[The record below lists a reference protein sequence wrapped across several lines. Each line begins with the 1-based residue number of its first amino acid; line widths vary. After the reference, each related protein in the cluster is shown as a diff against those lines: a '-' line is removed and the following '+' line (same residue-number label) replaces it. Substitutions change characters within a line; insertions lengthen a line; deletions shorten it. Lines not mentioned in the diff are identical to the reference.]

1 MPRLRN
7 SPALPA
13 AIDSLIALGLAV
25 GAVLWVNKRYIP
37 QGGFAEFLRIR
48 ITLLNA
54 SFSVVFVILWKQC
67 LTVLGLFGRD
77 LDGLRSLVLRTA
89 TACAIMTA
97 LLDLYLQARHA
108 RGPIGQILVTF
119 LLLAFL
125 YETCRVLVC
134 SHQRSWHVI
143 EPQRVIIVGSGRRA
157 SKAWRELRIQ
167 HHRTKRLLG
176 FVDDRHPDSMP
187 PDIASRLIGNVDDL
201 PGYLLRNIV
210 DELIVAT
217 PMRSCYDLTQRAVSI
232 AEAAGVRVVC
242 LNDIFTLAQEK
253 DLRGRATLFVELVP
267 KDHRRETAETT
278 KRILDVL
285 GAAAGIVLL
294 APVFLVI
301 GLAIKLTSPG
311 SIFFVQER
319 HGYGRRRFR
328 MFKFR
333 SMVRNAS
340 DRMVDPGPHDAAG
353 GAVLTT
359 SNDPRMTPLGRFL
372 HRTFLDELPALWNV
386 LLGDMSLVGPR
397 PMSAHEVSRFGEAQ
411 LMRRF
416 SVRPGMT
423 GNWQV
428 AEDPSL
434 NFEQRAALDF
444 SYIDEWSLAL
454 DLKILARTVPA
465 MLKRS
470 SVVS

>member
-7 SPALPA
+7 SPALSA
-13 AIDSLIALGLAV
+13 ALDSLIAVGLAV
-25 GAVLWVNKRYIP
+25 GAVVWANSRYIP
-37 QGGFAEFLRIR
+37 HGGFAEFLRIR

-54 SFSVVFVILWKQC
+54 SFSVVFAILWKQC
-67 LTVLGLFGRD
+67 LTVLGLYRRD
-77 LDGLRSLVLRTA
+77 VDALRSLVMRTI

-97 LLDLYLQARHA
+97 LLASYLQARHA
-108 RGPIGQILVTF
+108 RGPQGQILVSFFIMTF
-119 LLLAFL
+119 F
-125 YETCRVLVC
+125 YEICRVLVF
-134 SHQRSWHVI
+134 SHHRSWSVV
-143 EPQRVIIVGSGRRA
+143 EPERVIIVGSGRRA

-176 FVDDRHPDSMP
+176 FVDDRNPASMA

-217 PMRSCYDLTQRAVSI
+217 PMRSCYDVSQRAVSI

-242 LNDIFTLAQEK
+242 LNDVFTLTQEK
-253 DLRGRATLFVELVP
+253 DLRRRAALFVELVP
-267 KDHRRETAETT
+267 KDHRRETAETA

-285 GAAAGIVLL
+285 GAATGIVLL

-311 SIFFVQER
+311 SIFLVQER

-340 DRMVDPGPHDAAG
+340 GTMDPRDEADGPILPPNNA
-353 GAVLTT
+353 
-359 SNDPRMTPLGRFL
+359 PRMTPLGRFL
-372 HRTFLDELPALWNV
+372 RRTLLDELPVLWNV

-397 PMSAHEVSRFGEAQ
+397 PLNGHDLMRFGETQ

-428 AEDPSL
+428 AEDTGLS
-434 NFEQRAALDF
+434 FEQQAALDV

-454 DLKILARTVPA
+454 DLKILAQTVPA
-465 MLKRS
+465 MLRRS
-470 SVVS
+470 GAVS

>member
-7 SPALPA
+7 SPALLA
-13 AIDSLIALGLAV
+13 AFDSLIALGLAV
-25 GAVLWVNKRYIP
+25 GAVVWVNLRYIP
-37 QGGFAEFLRIR
+37 HGGLAEFLMIR

-54 SFSVVFVILWKQC
+54 SFSIVFVILWKQC
-67 LTVLGLFGRD
+67 LTVLGLYRRD
-77 LDGLRSLVLRTA
+77 LDGLRSLVLRTV

-97 LLDLYLQARHA
+97 LLDLYLQSRHA
-108 RGPIGQILVTF
+108 RGPIPNILVSF
-119 LLLAFL
+119 LLVTFL
-125 YETCRVLVC
+125 YETCRVLVF
-134 SHQRSWHVI
+134 SQHRSWHVI
-143 EPQRVIIVGSGRRA
+143 EPERVIILGSGRRA

-167 HHRTKRLLG
+167 NHRTKRLLG
-176 FVDDRHPDSMP
+176 FVDDRHPHSMP

-201 PGYLLRNIV
+201 SGYLLQNIV
-210 DELIVAT
+210 DEIIVAI
-217 PMRSCYDLTQRAVSI
+217 PMRTCYDLAQRAVSI

-242 LNDIFTLAQEK
+242 LNDVFTLAEER
-253 DLRGRATLFVELVP
+253 DPRRRAALFVELVP
-267 KDHRRETAETT
+267 KDHKRETAETA
-278 KRILDVL
+278 KRILDIL
-285 GAAAGIVLL
+285 GAATGIVLL
-294 APVFLVI
+294 SPVFLAI
-301 GLAIKLTSPG
+301 GLAIKLTSSG

-319 HGYGRRRFR
+319 HGFGRRRFR

-340 DRMVDPGPHDAAG
+340 DKRVDPEPWDEA
-353 GAVLTT
+353 
-359 SNDPRMTPLGRFL
+359 RITPVGRFL
-372 HRTFLDELPALWNV
+372 RRTLLDELPVLWNV

-397 PMSAHEVSRFGEAQ
+397 PMSALDVSQFGEAQ

-428 AEDPSL
+428 VEDPSL
-434 NFEQRAALDF
+434 SFEQRVALDV
-444 SYIDEWSLAL
+444 SYIDQWSLVL

-470 SVVS
+470 GAVS

>member
-7 SPALPA
+7 SPALLA
-13 AIDSLIALGLAV
+13 AIDSLVALGLAV
-25 GAVLWVNKRYIP
+25 GAVVWVNLRHMP
-37 QGGFAEFLRIR
+37 HGGFSEFLRIR

-67 LTVLGLFGRD
+67 LTVLGLYRRD
-77 LDGLRSLVLRTA
+77 LDGLRNLVLRTA
-89 TACAIMTA
+89 VACAIMTA

-108 RGPIGQILVTF
+108 PGPVPQVLMSF
-119 LLLAFL
+119 LLVAFL

-134 SHQRSWHVI
+134 SQHRSWRFV
-143 EPQRVIIVGSGRRA
+143 EPERVIILGSGRRA

-167 HHRTKRLLG
+167 NNRTKRILG
-176 FVDDRHPDSMP
+176 FVDDRDPESMP
-187 PDIASRLIGNVDDL
+187 PDIASRLIGKVDDL
-201 PGYLLRNIV
+201 SGYLLQNVV
-210 DELIVAT
+210 DELIVAI
-217 PMRSCYDLTQRAVSI
+217 PMRSCYDLAQRAVSI

-242 LNDIFTLAQEK
+242 LNDVFALTQER
-253 DLRGRATLFVELVP
+253 DLRRRAALFVELVP
-267 KDHRRETAETT
+267 KDHKRETAETA
-278 KRILDVL
+278 KRILDIM
-285 GAAAGIVLL
+285 GAAAGIVVL

-319 HGYGRRRFR
+319 HGYGRRLFR

-333 SMVRNAS
+333 SMVRNGS
-340 DRMVDPGPHDAAG
+340 DRMIEPEPHDEA
-353 GAVLTT
+353 
-359 SNDPRMTPLGRFL
+359 RMTPLGRFL
-372 HRTFLDELPALWNV
+372 RRTLLDELPVLWNV
-386 LLGDMSLVGPR
+386 LLGDMSLVGPQ
-397 PMSAHEVSRFGEAQ
+397 PMSAHDVSRFGEAQ

-416 SVRPGMT
+416 SVRPGIT
-423 GNWQV
+423 GSWQV

-434 NFEQRAALDF
+434 SLEQQVALDF

-454 DLKILARTVPA
+454 DFKILARTVPA

-470 SVVS
+470 GAVS

>member
-1 MPRLRN
+1 MARLRN
-7 SPALPA
+7 STALSA
-13 AIDSLIALGLAV
+13 ALDSLIALGLAV
-25 GAVLWVNKRYIP
+25 GAVVWANRRYIP
-37 QGGFAEFLRIR
+37 LGGLAEFLLIR
-48 ITLLNA
+48 ITLLNV
-54 SFSVVFVILWKQC
+54 SFSIVFAIVWKQC
-67 LTVLGLFGRD
+67 LTTLGLYRRD
-77 LDGLRSLVLRTA
+77 LDGLRSLVLRSA

-108 RGPIGQILVTF
+108 RGAVEQIVGSF
-119 LLLAFL
+119 LLVAFL
-125 YETCRVLVC
+125 YETCRVLVS
-134 SHQRSWHVI
+134 SHHRRWHIV
-143 EPQRVIIVGSGRRA
+143 EPKRVIIVGSGRRA

-187 PDIASRLIGNVDDL
+187 PDIASRLVGSVDDL

-210 DELIVAT
+210 DEVIIAT
-217 PMRSCYDLTQRAVSI
+217 PMRSCYELAQRAVSI

-242 LNDIFTLAQEK
+242 LNDVFTLAQDK
-253 DLRGRATLFVELVP
+253 DLHRRAPMFVELVP
-267 KDHRRETAETT
+267 KSRSRETAEVA

-285 GAAAGIVLL
+285 GAAAGILLL
-294 APVFLVI
+294 APVFLLI

-311 SIFFVQER
+311 SIFVTQER
-319 HGYGRRRFR
+319 HGYGRRRFL

-333 SMVRNAS
+333 SIVLKTS
-340 DRMVDPGPHDAAG
+340 DRAVEGAG
-353 GAVLTT
+353 FT
-359 SNDPRMTPLGRFL
+359 RMTPLGRFL
-372 HRTFLDELPALWNV
+372 RRTLLDELPVLWNV

-397 PMSAHEVSRFGEAQ
+397 PLSGHDLMRFGETQ

-428 AEDPSL
+428 AEDTGLS
-434 NFEQRAALDF
+434 FEQQAALDV

-454 DLKILARTVPA
+454 DFKILARTVPA
-465 MLKRS
+465 MLRRS
-470 SVVS
+470 GAVS

>member
-1 MPRLRN
+1 
-7 SPALPA
+7 
-13 AIDSLIALGLAV
+13 V
-25 GAVLWVNKRYIP
+25 
-37 QGGFAEFLRIR
+37 
-48 ITLLNA
+48 
-54 SFSVVFVILWKQC
+54 
-67 LTVLGLFGRD
+67 
-77 LDGLRSLVLRTA
+77 DGLRSLVVRTIC
-89 TACAIMTA
+89 ACAIMTA
-97 LLDLYLQARHA
+97 LLASYLQARHA
-108 RGPIGQILVTF
+108 RGPQEQILLSF
-119 LLLAFL
+119 FIMAFF
-125 YETCRVLVC
+125 YVTCRVLVF
-134 SHQRSWHVI
+134 SHDRSWRVA
-143 EPQRVIIVGSGRRA
+143 EPERVIIVGSGRRA

-176 FVDDRHPDSMP
+176 FVDDRHPASMA
-187 PDIASRLIGNVDDL
+187 PDVASRFLGKVDDL
-201 PGYLLRNIV
+201 PEYLLRNIV

-217 PMRSCYDLTQRAVSI
+217 PMRSCYDVAQRAVSI

-242 LNDIFTLAQEK
+242 LNDVFTLTQEK
-253 DLRGRATLFVELVP
+253 DLRRRAALFVELVP
-267 KDHRRETAETT
+267 KDHRRETAETA
-278 KRILDVL
+278 KRVLDVL

-311 SIFFVQER
+311 SIFLVQER

-333 SMVRNAS
+333 SLVRNAS
-340 DRMVDPGPHDAAG
+340 ATMGQLEPHDEPAG
-353 GAVLTT
+353 PILTT
-359 SNDPRMTPLGRFL
+359 DHGSRMTPLGRFL
-372 HRTFLDELPALWNV
+372 RRTLLDELPTLWNV

-397 PMSAHEVSRFGEAQ
+397 PMSTHDVSRFDEAQ

-434 NFEQRAALDF
+434 SFEQRVALDF
-444 SYIDEWSLAL
+444 SYIDQWSLAL
-454 DLKILARTVPA
+454 DLKILARAVPA

-470 SVVS
+470 GAVS

>member
-1 MPRLRN
+1 M
-7 SPALPA
+7 
-13 AIDSLIALGLAV
+13 DSLIAVGLAV
-25 GAVLWVNKRYIP
+25 GAVVWANSRYIP
-37 QGGFAEFLRIR
+37 HGGFAAFLRIR

-54 SFSVVFVILWKQC
+54 SFSVVFAILWKQC
-67 LTVLGLFGRD
+67 LTVIGLYRRD
-77 LDGLRSLVLRTA
+77 VDGLRSLVMRTIS
-89 TACAIMTA
+89 ACAIMTA
-97 LLDLYLQARHA
+97 LLALYLQARHA
-108 RGPIGQILVTF
+108 RGPQGLILVSFFVMTIF
-119 LLLAFL
+119 
-125 YETCRVLVC
+125 YETCRVLVF
-134 SHQRSWHVI
+134 SHHRSWRVA
-143 EPQRVIIVGSGRRA
+143 EPERVIIVGSGRRA

-176 FVDDRHPDSMP
+176 FVDDRHADSMA
-187 PDIASRLIGNVDDL
+187 PDIASRLIGKVDDL

-217 PMRSCYDLTQRAVSI
+217 PMRSCYDLAQRAVSI

-242 LNDIFTLAQEK
+242 LNDVFTLNQEK
-253 DLRGRATLFVELVP
+253 DLRRRATLFVELVP
-267 KDHRRETAETT
+267 KDHRRETAETA
-278 KRILDVL
+278 KRILDVV

-311 SIFFVQER
+311 SIFLAQER

-333 SMVRNAS
+333 SMGRNAS
-340 DRMVDPGPHDAAG
+340 DTMEFEPQDTADGPI
-353 GAVLTT
+353 LTT
-359 SNDPRMTPLGRFL
+359 NNASRMTPLGRFL
-372 HRTFLDELPALWNV
+372 RRTLLDELPTLWNV

-397 PMSAHEVSRFGEAQ
+397 PMSTHDVSRFDEPQ

-423 GNWQV
+423 GNWQM

-434 NFEQRAALDF
+434 SLEQRVALDF

-454 DLKILARTVPA
+454 DLKILARAVPA

-470 SVVS
+470 GAVS

>member
-1 MPRLRN
+1 MMPRLRN
-7 SPALPA
+7 SPALSA

-25 GAVLWVNKRYIP
+25 GAVVWVNMRYIP
-37 QGGFAEFLRIR
+37 HGGFAEFLMIR

-67 LTVLGLFGRD
+67 LTVLGLYRPD

-108 RGPIGQILVTF
+108 RGPVGQILVSF
-119 LLLAFL
+119 LLVAFL

-134 SHQRSWHVI
+134 SQHRSWHVV
-143 EPQRVIIVGSGRRA
+143 EPERVIILGSGRRA

-167 HHRTKRLLG
+167 NHRTKRLLG

-187 PDIASRLIGNVDDL
+187 PDIASRLLGNVDDL
-201 PGYLLRNIV
+201 PGYLLGNIV

-217 PMRSCYDLTQRAVSI
+217 PMRSCYDLAQRAVSI
-232 AEAAGVRVVC
+232 AETAGVRVVC
-242 LNDIFTLAQEK
+242 LNDVFTLAQEQGP
-253 DLRGRATLFVELVP
+253 RRRATLFVELVP
-267 KDHRRETAETT
+267 KDRRRETAEAA
-278 KRILDVL
+278 KRILDIL
-285 GAAAGIVLL
+285 AAAAGIVLL

-333 SMVRNAS
+333 SMVRNPSLRTADFETHS
-340 DRMVDPGPHDAAG
+340 ETATFTGNHE
-353 GAVLTT
+353 
-359 SNDPRMTPLGRFL
+359 PRTTPLGRFL
-372 HRTFLDELPALWNV
+372 RRTLLDELPVLWNV

-397 PMSAHEVSRFGEAQ
+397 PMSVHDVSRFGEAQ

-428 AEDPSL
+428 AGDPSL
-434 NFEQRAALDF
+434 SFEQRVALDCN
-444 SYIDEWSLAL
+444 YIDEWSLAL

-470 SVVS
+470 SAVS

>member
-7 SPALPA
+7 STALSA
-13 AIDSLIALGLAV
+13 ALDSLIALGLAV
-25 GAVLWVNKRYIP
+25 GAVVWANERYIP
-37 QGGFAEFLRIR
+37 QGGLAEFLLIR
-48 ITLLNA
+48 ITLLNV
-54 SFSVVFVILWKQC
+54 SFSIVFAIVWKQC
-67 LTVLGLFGRD
+67 LTTLGLYRRD
-77 LDGLRSLVLRTA
+77 LDGLRSLVLRSA

-108 RGPIGQILVTF
+108 RGPVEPILASF
-119 LLLAFL
+119 LLVAFL

-134 SHQRSWHVI
+134 SDRRWHVV
-143 EPQRVIIVGSGRRA
+143 EPERVIIVGSGRRA

-167 HHRTKRLLG
+167 HHRSKRLLG

-210 DELIVAT
+210 DEVIIAT
-217 PMRSCYDLTQRAVSI
+217 PMRSCYELAQSAVSI

-242 LNDIFTLAQEK
+242 LNDVFTLAQEK
-253 DLRGRATLFVELVP
+253 NLHRRATMFLELVP
-267 KDHRRETAETT
+267 KSRSRETAEVA
-278 KRILDVL
+278 KRVLDVL
-285 GAAAGIVLL
+285 GSAAGILVL
-294 APVFLVI
+294 APVFLLI

-311 SIFFVQER
+311 SIFVAQER
-319 HGYGRRRFR
+319 HGYGRRRFL

-333 SMVRNAS
+333 SIVHKAS
-340 DRMVDPGPHDAAG
+340 DRAVEGPGF
-353 GAVLTT
+353 T
-359 SNDPRMTPLGRFL
+359 RMTPLGRFL
-372 HRTFLDELPALWNV
+372 RRTLLDELPVLWNV

-397 PMSAHEVSRFGEAQ
+397 PLGGHDLSRFGEAQ

-428 AEDPSL
+428 AEVTALS
-434 NFEQRAALDF
+434 FEQQAALDV

-465 MLKRS
+465 MLRRS
-470 SVVS
+470 GAVS

>member
-7 SPALPA
+7 SPALLA
-13 AIDSLIALGLAV
+13 ALDSLIALGLAV
-25 GAVLWVNKRYIP
+25 GAVVWVNVRYIP
-37 QGGFAEFLRIR
+37 QGGFTEFLLIR

-67 LTVLGLFGRD
+67 LTLLGLYRRD
-77 LDGLRSLVLRTA
+77 LDGVRSLLLRTA
-89 TACAIMTA
+89 TACAMMTA

-108 RGPIGQILVTF
+108 RGPVGQILVSF
-119 LLLAFL
+119 LLAAFL
-125 YETCRVLVC
+125 YETCRVLVR
-134 SHQRSWHVI
+134 SNHRSWRVS
-143 EPQRVIIVGSGRRA
+143 EPERVIIVGSGRRA

-167 HHRTKRLLG
+167 HHRTKHLLG
-176 FVDDRHPDSMP
+176 FVDDRRPDLMP

-210 DELIVAT
+210 DELIVAA
-217 PMRSCYDLTQRAVSI
+217 PMRSCYDLAQRAVSI

-242 LNDIFTLAQEK
+242 LNDAFTLAQET
-253 DLRGRATLFVELVP
+253 GRHQRRTLFAELVP
-267 KDHRRETAETT
+267 KNHGRENAETA
-278 KRILDVL
+278 KRVLDVL

-294 APVFLVI
+294 APIFLVI

-311 SIFFVQER
+311 SVFFVQER

-333 SMVRNAS
+333 STARYVSADSEPQDEAR
-340 DRMVDPGPHDAAG
+340 V
-353 GAVLTT
+353 
-359 SNDPRMTPLGRFL
+359 TPVGRFL
-372 HRTFLDELPALWNV
+372 RRTLLDELPVLWNV
-386 LLGDMSLVGPR
+386 LLGDMSLVGPQ
-397 PMSAHEVSRFGEAQ
+397 PMSALDVSRFGEAQ

-428 AEDPSL
+428 AEDLSL
-434 NFEQRAALDF
+434 SFEQRVALDF
-444 SYIDEWSLAL
+444 SYIDDWSLAL

-465 MLKRS
+465 MFKRS
-470 SVVS
+470 GAVS

>member
-1 MPRLRN
+1 
-7 SPALPA
+7 
-13 AIDSLIALGLAV
+13 
-25 GAVLWVNKRYIP
+25 
-37 QGGFAEFLRIR
+37 
-48 ITLLNA
+48 
-54 SFSVVFVILWKQC
+54 
-67 LTVLGLFGRD
+67 
-77 LDGLRSLVLRTA
+77 
-89 TACAIMTA
+89 
-97 LLDLYLQARHA
+97 
-108 RGPIGQILVTF
+108 
-119 LLLAFL
+119 
-125 YETCRVLVC
+125 VLVC
-134 SHQRSWHVI
+134 SQHRSWHVV
-143 EPQRVIIVGSGRRA
+143 EPERVIILGSGRRA

-167 HHRTKRLLG
+167 NHRTKRLLG

-187 PDIASRLIGNVDDL
+187 PDIASRLLGNVDDL
-201 PGYLLRNIV
+201 PGYLLENIV

-217 PMRSCYDLTQRAVSI
+217 PMRSCYDLAQRAVSI

-242 LNDIFTLAQEK
+242 LNDVFTLAQEQGP
-253 DLRGRATLFVELVP
+253 RRRATLFVELVP
-267 KDHRRETAETT
+267 KDRRRETAEAA
-278 KRILDVL
+278 KRILDIL
-285 GAAAGIVLL
+285 AAAAGIVLL

-333 SMVRNAS
+333 SMVRNPSLRTADFETHS
-340 DRMVDPGPHDAAG
+340 ETATFTGNHE
-353 GAVLTT
+353 
-359 SNDPRMTPLGRFL
+359 PRTTPLGRFL
-372 HRTFLDELPALWNV
+372 RRTLLDELPVLWNV

-397 PMSAHEVSRFGEAQ
+397 PMSVHDVSRFGEAQ

-428 AEDPSL
+428 AGDPSL
-434 NFEQRAALDF
+434 SFEQRVALDCN
-444 SYIDEWSLAL
+444 YIDEWSLAL

-470 SVVS
+470 SAVS

>member
-1 MPRLRN
+1 MPKLRN
-7 SPALPA
+7 SPALA
-13 AIDSLIALGLAV
+13 AAVDSSIALGLAV
-25 GAVLWVNKRYIP
+25 GAVVWANQRYIP
-37 QGGFAEFLRIR
+37 HGGFAEFLRIR

-67 LTVLGLFGRD
+67 LTILGLYRRD

-89 TACAIMTA
+89 AACAIMTA

-108 RGPIGQILVTF
+108 RGPIGQILVSF
-119 LLLAFL
+119 LLVAFL
-125 YETCRVLVC
+125 YETCRVLAC
-134 SHQRSWHVI
+134 SHHRSWHVS
-143 EPQRVIIVGSGRRA
+143 EPERVIIVGSGRRA

-187 PDIASRLIGNVDDL
+187 PDISSRLIGGVDNL
-201 PGYLLRNIV
+201 PEYLLRNVV

-217 PMRSCYDLTQRAVSI
+217 PMRSCYDVAQRAVSI

-242 LNDIFTLAQEK
+242 LNDVFSLAQE
-253 DLRGRATLFVELVP
+253 RSRRATLFVELVP
-267 KDHRRETAETT
+267 KDNGRENAETA

-294 APVFLVI
+294 APLFLAI
-301 GLAIKLTSPG
+301 GLAIKLTSSG

-333 SMVRNAS
+333 SMARNAS
-340 DRMVDPGPHDAAG
+340 DQIADSAPRNAAG
-353 GAVLTT
+353 APVFTI
-359 SNDPRMTPLGRFL
+359 NDDPHMTPLGRFL
-372 HRTFLDELPALWNV
+372 RRTLLDELPVLWNV

-397 PMSAHEVSRFGEAQ
+397 PMSIHDVSRFGEAQ

-434 NFEQRAALDF
+434 SFEQSVALDF
-444 SYIDEWSLAL
+444 SYIDEWSLTL

-470 SVVS
+470 GAAS